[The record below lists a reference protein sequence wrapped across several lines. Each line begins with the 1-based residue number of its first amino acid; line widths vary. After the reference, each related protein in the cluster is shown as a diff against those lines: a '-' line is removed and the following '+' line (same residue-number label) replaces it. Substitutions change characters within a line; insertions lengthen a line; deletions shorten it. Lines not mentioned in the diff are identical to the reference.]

1 MPELDTESVLAEL
14 CIAFAEELTA
24 ATVFLEFAE
33 AAAAILLKT
42 DGDGEPIVPVGRTG
56 NGPTMDDE
64 TVALIEDLKP
74 PVNYTDKEMKHVID
88 LLNKV
93 CVESIDPTT
102 LRATL
107 RTLGGDPADLG
118 GLTPQQ
124 PAEPLCGKRQRR
136 DQRGD

>member
-1 MPELDTESVLAEL
+1 MLELDTESVLAEL

-64 TVALIEDLKP
+64 TVA
-74 PVNYTDKEMKHVID
+74 
-88 LLNKV
+88 
-93 CVESIDPTT
+93 VEIGACAKRAAISCWRAMRRSCIKMPLT
-102 LRATL
+102 LFDIRS
-107 RTLGGDPADLG
+107 
-118 GLTPQQ
+118 
-124 PAEPLCGKRQRR
+124 
-136 DQRGD
+136 